1 MSDSSFISYGQ
12 NREDVVLWRALGS
25 LPHGRYVEV
34 GANDPTTDS
43 ISRFF
48 YDSGWSGL
56 TIEPDPELAARHRA
70 ERPRDTMVEG
80 VVSSRGATALLHRFV
95 GTGLS
100 TLEDSIGDEHVARGR
115 VAEDIDVAS
124 FRLDQVVADHGL
136 DTGDVHFLIVDV
148 EGAEADVLS
157 TVHLTTW
164 RPWILVIEATLPNST
179 EPSHAGWEPD
189 VLAAGYT
196 FCLFDGVSRFY
207 VADEHAAAL
216 RTRLSYPA
224 CAHDDFVDHDVKVVR
239 DHEASLVAALATS
252 SQQAAALVEQTADLR
267 EQTAAL
273 GDQVTA
279 LDSAL
284 SASRERWMSETL
296 RWRRAALG
304 EWASRAGEKL
314 VVGHTSHEMTR
325 VQSQLE
331 DARKDAAAL
340 RRTVSWRVTSPLR
353 AVRTRTGGRR

>member
-1 MSDSSFISYGQ
+1 MSDSPFISYGQ
-12 NREDVVLWRALGS
+12 NREDVVLWRAIGS
-25 LPHGRYVEV
+25 EPRGRYVEV

-70 ERPRDTMVEG
+70 ERPRDTLVEG

-124 FRLDQVVADHGL
+124 FRLDEVVADHGL
-136 DTGDVHFLIVDV
+136 DTGEVHFFIVDV

-157 TVHLTTW
+157 TVDLTTW

-179 EPSHAGWEPD
+179 ESSHAGWEPG

-207 VADEHAAAL
+207 VADEHASVL

-224 CAHDDFVDHDVKVVR
+224 CAHDDFVDHDVQVMR
-239 DHEASLVAALATS
+239 DHEASLVATLATS
-252 SQQAAALVEQTADLR
+252 SEQAAALVEQTA
-267 EQTAAL
+267 AL
-273 GDQVTA
+273 GEQVTA
-279 LDSAL
+279 LSAG
-284 SASRERWMSETL
+284 REKWMSETL

-340 RRTVSWRVTSPLR
+340 RRTVSWRVTRPLR
-353 AVRTRTGGRR
+353 AVRTLAGGRR